1 MRRYIFAKRVGAH
14 IIDLNQTLSAL
25 EEAKRFVRD
34 TVGRGGQ
41 ILMVGTKK
49 QAQGPIR
56 EEAERGGGWFINQR
70 WLGGMLT
77 NFQTI
82 EARIRRLIFLED
94 AIAKGTLE
102 AQTKREQLK
111 LEAEVVRLNKYF
123 GGIKEMNR
131 LPDAIYIV
139 DTTHEDIA
147 VREAKR
153 LGIPI
158 VAIIDSNSNPD
169 EVAYPIPGND
179 DAVRSIRLITSQL
192 ADAMVEGRSGYRR
205 LIEDRMA
212 AEAELEAQEAA
223 ARAAAQA
230 EAARRASE
238 REAARASA
246 ASAAPSA
253 ATGETAQKGRSG
265 RPSKADQGPAADAE
279 PVKAEAPA
287 AEAETKPAEA
297 DSQVIDET
305 AVTDAPSGEAPVSDA
320 ETAEATAQSVDEP
333 KAEAE
338 TPAAEG
344 ADADVPSEPE
354 EEKPATVV
362 EESGQ
367 PETESAEDEKQSE

>member
-14 IIDLNQTLSAL
+14 IIDLNQTLTAL

-49 QAQGPIR
+49 QAQVPIR
-56 EEAERGGGWFINQR
+56 EEAERGGGWFINSR

-82 EARIRRLIFLED
+82 EARIRRLIYLED
-94 AIAKGTLE
+94 AIAKGTVE

-131 LPDAIYIV
+131 LPDAIFIV

-147 VREAKR
+147 VREATR

-158 VAIIDSNSNPD
+158 IAIIDSNSDPD
-169 EVAYPIPGND
+169 EVSYAIPGND
-179 DAVRSIRLITSQL
+179 DAVRSIRLITSQM
-192 ADAMVEGRSGYRR
+192 ADAMVEGRSSYRR

-238 REAARASA
+238 RDAARVA
-246 ASAAPSA
+246 AAAEAPSGEG
-253 ATGETAQKGRSG
+253 GETAPKSRS
-265 RPSKADQGPAADAE
+265 RRSSAKKD
-279 PVKAEAPA
+279 EAQA
-287 AEAETKPAEA
+287 TDTKPAE
-297 DSQVIDET
+297 I
-305 AVTDAPSGEAPVSDA
+305 EAQA
-320 ETAEATAQSVDEP
+320 ADEP
-333 KAEAE
+333 VAPDEPP
-338 TPAAEG
+338 TPQAKVPDAA
-344 ADADVPSEPE
+344 
-354 EEKPATVV
+354 T
-362 EESGQ
+362 EESGDS
-367 PETESAEDEKQSE
+367 ESGSGSEKKESE